1 MSEFSPEQYREELRK
16 KLGVKNMPIQP
27 KVEASTYQ
35 DTSSKL
41 STYQS
46 NNTKFGHNG
55 GGESV
60 DPNLLADAPEN
71 NDGGE
76 EVNQEQVEP
85 ALALLHTLLQ
95 SVDEQTQTSNDKET
109 GVMWRS
115 LHNYIWKNRN
125 KIAKKMMDDAQ

>member
-1 MSEFSPEQYREELRK
+1 MNGEIIMNDFNADQYRDDLRK
-16 KLGVKNMPIQP
+16 KLGVKNMTIQP

-46 NNTKFGHNG
+46 DNTKFGHNG

-60 DPNLLADAPEN
+60 EPNLLSGDPINAPEN
-71 NDGGE
+71 AEGE
-76 EVNQEQVEP
+76 EVNQEQVAP
-85 ALALLHTLLQ
+85 AMALLHTLLQ

-109 GVMWRS
+109 T
-115 LHNYIWKNRN
+115 I
-125 KIAKKMMDDAQ
+125 